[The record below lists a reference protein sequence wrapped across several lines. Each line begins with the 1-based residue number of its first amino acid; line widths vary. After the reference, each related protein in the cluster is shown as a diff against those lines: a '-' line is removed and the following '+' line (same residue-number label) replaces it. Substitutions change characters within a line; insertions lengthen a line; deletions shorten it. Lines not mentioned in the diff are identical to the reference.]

1 VRATGAVAAVTG
13 ARSAVVAAL
22 ASVAVSLAACASTSA
37 EEADGAEGPVV
48 VATMS
53 VIADFAQQV
62 ADDRVEVRTLVPVG
76 GDPHTHEPTP
86 ADARAVADAD
96 LLLANGAGLEP
107 WFETLVTDDV
117 AVVRLTDALHDE
129 VVATADGEPDPHLWM
144 VPGLAATYVEVLAEA
159 LADADPDHA
168 DAYRADAR
176 AYVEDLRALH
186 EEITEALDAIPP
198 ERRVLVTPHD
208 AYAYFADAYDLE
220 VASVVGV
227 STEEEPSAAAVQRLI
242 DEVRERQIPTVF
254 VEATVSRTVIERIAT
269 DAGVE
274 VGRPLYGDS
283 VGEPGSGAE
292 TYVDMLRANVE
303 ALVEGLAR

>member
-1 VRATGAVAAVTG
+1 MSG
-13 ARSAVVAAL
+13 ARRAVVAAL
-22 ASVAVSLAACASTSA
+22 ASVAVVLAACASTSA
-37 EEADGAEGPVV
+37 GEADGADGPVV

-62 ADDRVEVRTLVPVG
+62 AGDRAEVRTLVPVG

-107 WFETLVTDDV
+107 WFESLVTDDV
-117 AVVRLTDALHDE
+117 AVVRLADALHDE
-129 VVATADGEPDPHLWM
+129 VVATPDGEPDPHLWM

-159 LADADPDHA
+159 LADADADPDLA

-176 AYVEDLRALH
+176 AYIQDLRALH
-186 EEITEALDAIPP
+186 EEITAALDAIPP